1 MPSSPAVLAG
11 GQLGLLSRSEV
22 AVAGAAAED
31 LLEALGRVP
40 DPRDPRGHRYP
51 LVPVLEPWGPRQAS
65 LVVTVA
71 DGVGASFYQHVS
83 PTYADPAGLRP
94 ARITS

>member
-1 MPSSPAVLAG
+1 MPSSPTMLAG

-40 DPRDPRGHRYP
+40 APRDPRGRRYP
-51 LVPVLEPWGPRQAS
+51 LVPVLAITGF
-65 LVVTVA
+65 VVVFTA
-71 DGVGASFYQHVS
+71 CLWSHRAIQH
-83 PTYADPAGLRP
+83 
-94 ARITS
+94 